1 MLPQSTDGSPG
12 NQPLPVEKKDKKIK
26 TNGGRKVTEKDICG
40 EEKETFFLISSGICE
55 LGAPG
60 HFVPNSKMFSVDA
73 QMKLEQWK
81 GAE

>member
-1 MLPQSTDGSPG
+1 MLPQCTDGSPG
-12 NQPLPVEKKDKKIK
+12 NQPLPVEKKGQKNKNK
-26 TNGGRKVTEKDICG
+26 WRTESHGKRHLWGGKGD
-40 EEKETFFLISSGICE
+40 FFLISSGICE

-60 HFVPNSKMFSVDA
+60 YFVPNSKMFSVDA